1 MFRAIPCNLL
11 LWDCKSWDLRQ
22 TLLDALEVFLHQSV
36 RRILRIKVRHVIEHR
51 IKNERVREMFLTYRR
66 FTTKL
71 PLLNS
76 LTFGKITR
84 RESTHITTCLLTA
97 WCDHPRK
104 VGRPI
109 LRNKQCIVR
118 NLQLVI
124 PEVDNN
130 GDLAS
135 SGFHALD
142 ASLWNTLL
150 STLKHPGNN
159 PTESPPNISFTQTNY
174 SPNSNGSHPPPPV
187 SPQESTF

>member
-1 MFRAIPCNLL
+1 MFRAIPWNLFL
-11 LWDCKSWDLRQ
+11 LGCKSWDLRQ

-36 RRILRIKVRHVIEHR
+36 RRILRIKVRHVMEHR

-84 RESTHITTCLLTA
+84 RESTHIPTRLLTA

-109 LRNKQCIVR
+109 LTNKQCIVQ

-124 PEVDNN
+124 PEVNDD
-130 GDLAS
+130 G
-135 SGFHALD
+135 ALPSWVFR
-142 ASLWNTLL
+142 A
-150 STLKHPGNN
+150 
-159 PTESPPNISFTQTNY
+159 
-174 SPNSNGSHPPPPV
+174 
-187 SPQESTF
+187 